1 MRNIPVFSNRL
12 DESNGIVEN
21 VLEMKAKKTPWHLR
35 FAPKAKGLVSFVQ
48 NLLSP
53 PTQKEGV
60 RGGQLSAFF
69 QSATAAIV
77 GIALLVGSIGEVHG
91 QSNCYPPIFD
101 VCLHKDSGRWES
113 SSGLFEVD
121 IEFRGKRW
129 QRYEVVWHGL
139 KKIGGNETYADV
151 SKKGVR
157 WDITTLSYDSFYW
170 DHTTP
175 WTCFE
180 NYGCT
185 IYEGYF
191 DWNNPDENGRYPW
204 IRGDW
209 VASVDFNAFH
219 QAASV
224 SIDNSASG
232 LDFGLSSYYCS
243 IDWEPIL
250 TNPLYGY
257 REDFWAGHY
266 FNHPNNVNGYV
277 YWGNVGTP
285 RFHYLAY
292 CPVDIPWPTPPASVL
307 SPPLNPRD
315 LFRTQ

>member
-12 DESNGIVEN
+12 DESNGTVEH

-53 PTQKEGV
+53 LTQKEGV

-69 QSATAAIV
+69 QPAAAVVV
-77 GIALLVGSIGEVHG
+77 GIGLLVSTDEVHG

-101 VCLHKDSGRWES
+101 VCLHKEGRWES
-113 SSGLFEVD
+113 SSGLFKVE
-121 IEFRGKRW
+121 IGFEGKFG
-129 QRYEVVWHGL
+129 QQYEVVWQGL
-139 KKIGGNETYADV
+139 KKIGGNETYVDV
-151 SKKGVR
+151 SDENVH
-157 WDITTLSYDSFYW
+157 WIANLSYDNFYW

-175 WTCFE
+175 WVYFE

-185 IYEGYF
+185 IYE
-191 DWNNPDENGRYPW
+191 WNYDRVNDEW
-204 IRGDW
+204 VRGDW
-209 VASVDFNAFH
+209 VASVDFNNWH
-219 QAASV
+219 EAASV

-232 LDFGLSSYYCS
+232 LDFELSSYYCS
-243 IDWEPIL
+243 IDWKPIL
-250 TNPLYGY
+250 VDPLYGY
-257 REDFWAGHY
+257 EVRFWRGRY
-266 FNHPNNVNGYV
+266 YDHPNNVNGFIY
-277 YWGNVGTP
+277 GGDVGTP
-285 RFHYLAY
+285 RFHYQAV

-307 SPPLNPRD
+307 SVPFDPRD